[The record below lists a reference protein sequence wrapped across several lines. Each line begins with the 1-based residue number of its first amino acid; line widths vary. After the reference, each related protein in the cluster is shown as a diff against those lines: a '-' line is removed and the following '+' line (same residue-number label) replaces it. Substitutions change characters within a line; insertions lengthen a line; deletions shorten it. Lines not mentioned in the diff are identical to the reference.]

1 MTSLG
6 IFYGSTDGNTAR
18 VAHLVADAFA
28 ARYGATLEIETLD
41 IAEFYVEDMADF
53 DLVIVGIPT
62 WNHGQLQADWEDV
75 LEEFDELD
83 LHGTRAAVFG
93 LGDQAGYP
101 ATFVDAM
108 FFLADKLRSCGAQ
121 LVGAWP
127 SAGYSFTNSW
137 ALEDGRFLGLV
148 LDEVNQPELTPAR
161 IAHWVPMVGVE
172 FGLVEDETDDVA

>member
-62 WNHGQLQADWEDV
+62 WNHGQLRLIGKTHWRSSTGWTCTT
-75 LEEFDELD
+75 
-83 LHGTRAAVFG
+83 HAVFG

-101 ATFVDAM
+101 PRLWMPCSSWPTNCAAAVHNSSARGPAPATVSPTRGRW
-108 FFLADKLRSCGAQ
+108 KTGASS
-121 LVGAWP
+121 G
-127 SAGYSFTNSW
+127 
-137 ALEDGRFLGLV
+137 
-148 LDEVNQPELTPAR
+148 
-161 IAHWVPMVGVE
+161 
-172 FGLVEDETDDVA
+172 